1 MLRKMEK
8 GQSLVLITALIFAFI
23 AILAL
28 VLDGGFLYYMRR
40 NAQNAAD
47 AGALAGADYLC
58 KFKDT
63 FQASNVAQ
71 STAFDNNVTTAVAN
85 AVWLDP
91 GGYVIVDTTIKYR
104 SFLATLFN
112 LEEIYPPAHA
122 KAGCA
127 PPEAVGVMPVAWSC
141 KAPIGGGPPP
151 EFCEILYMDDQDLIP
166 PLPQDGVCTW
176 GEDPMYII
184 ADSDTIGDDVV
195 CDSPEGPIGE
205 GGVDCDLDDTRDAH
219 RKNS

>member
-1 MLRKMEK
+1 MLRRMEK
-8 GQSLVLITALIFAFI
+8 GQSLVLMTALIFAFI

-58 KFKDT
+58 KFENT
-63 FQASNVAQ
+63 VQASNVAQ
-71 STAFDNNVTTAVAN
+71 STAYDNNVTTAVAN
-85 AVWLDP
+85 AVWVGP
-91 GGYVIVDTTIKYR
+91 GGYVEVNTTINYQ
-104 SFLATLFN
+104 SFLAQLFN
-112 LEEIYPPAHA
+112 LDSIDPPAYA

-151 EFCEILYMDDQDLIP
+151 EFCDGRIL
-166 PLPQDGVCTW
+166 
-176 GEDPMYII
+176 
-184 ADSDTIGDDVV
+184 ARGD
-195 CDSPEGPIGE
+195 EG
-205 GGVDCDLDDTRDAH
+205 AH
-219 RKNS
+219 REKLGFL